1 MRPRIWLVLAF
12 VLLIVIGVCY
22 FPTGIASFISLI
34 KGATS
39 RSNFPG
45 ALLAIPAWI
54 LLLPFSVVAIWR
66 RRLGTRIC
74 LIAGLAG
81 AVGTLTMPC
90 AWERI
95 NRFSLLFG
103 TFSSLTAAL
112 LAFWIGRPSR
122 IGSQ

>member
-1 MRPRIWLVLAF
+1 MRPRIRLVLGF
-12 VLLIVIGVCY
+12 VLLIAIGVIL
-22 FPTGIASFISLI
+22 FPSGILGLISLV
-34 KGATS
+34 KGTTP

-45 ALLAIPAWI
+45 VLLVIPAWTV
-54 LLLPFSVVAIWR
+54 LFPFSLVAIWR

-74 LIAGLAG
+74 LIASVAC

-95 NRFSLLFG
+95 NRLGLLFG
-103 TFSSLTAAL
+103 IFLSLITAL

-122 IGSQ
+122 IGTQ